1 MLEALN
7 DWTLAVNDR
16 RSIGAAYIDFAKAFD
31 TVSHAKL
38 LCKLQAHGVRGN
50 LLNWIENF
58 LSGRTQQTRV
68 GSCLSHSVNLDS
80 GVVQGSVLGPLL
92 FVIFINDITNLFAN
106 NNCKCKLYADD
117 LKLYSVLETSADCN
131 ILQQKLNA
139 IYEWSSKWQ
148 LLISYKK
155 CNVMYV
161 GNLEHSVQLLLNGN
175 ALPVANEVKDLGV
188 IVDDKLTFNGHIDQI
203 VQRAYSRANLIHKC
217 FLSRDVRTLTRAFCV
232 YVRPMLEYAS
242 CIWSPHLQNNVQKVE
257 SVQRKFTKRLLGFKS
272 LDYKTRLLRL
282 GLDSLEM
289 RRLQQDL
296 IYTYKIL
303 FGHVNVDAND
313 FFVLSSSVHSSFTRG
328 HRYKLFPRCNRL
340 DSRKYFFAE
349 RVLNPWNNLPAEDTN
364 FSNITDF
371 KKNC

>member
-1 MLEALN
+1 
-7 DWTLAVNDR
+7 
-16 RSIGAAYIDFAKAFD
+16 
-31 TVSHAKL
+31 
-38 LCKLQAHGVRGN
+38 
-50 LLNWIENF
+50 
-58 LSGRTQQTRV
+58 
-68 GSCLSHSVNLDS
+68 
-80 GVVQGSVLGPLL
+80 
-92 FVIFINDITNLFAN
+92 
-106 NNCKCKLYADD
+106 
-117 LKLYSVLETSADCN
+117 
-131 ILQQKLNA
+131 
-139 IYEWSSKWQ
+139 
-148 LLISYKK
+148 
-155 CNVMYV
+155 MYV

-303 FGHVNVDAND
+303 FGHVNVYVNE
-313 FFVLSSSVHSSFTRG
+313 F
-328 HRYKLFPRCNRL
+328 
-340 DSRKYFFAE
+340 
-349 RVLNPWNNLPAEDTN
+349 
-364 FSNITDF
+364 
-371 KKNC
+371 

>member
-1 MLEALN
+1 M
-7 DWTLAVNDR
+7 
-16 RSIGAAYIDFAKAFD
+16 
-31 TVSHAKL
+31 
-38 LCKLQAHGVRGN
+38 
-50 LLNWIENF
+50 
-58 LSGRTQQTRV
+58 
-68 GSCLSHSVNLDS
+68 
-80 GVVQGSVLGPLL
+80 
-92 FVIFINDITNLFAN
+92 
-106 NNCKCKLYADD
+106 
-117 LKLYSVLETSADCN
+117 
-131 ILQQKLNA
+131 
-139 IYEWSSKWQ
+139 
-148 LLISYKK
+148 
-155 CNVMYV
+155 MYV

-217 FLSRDVRTLTRAFCV
+217 FLSRDVSTLTRAFCV

-313 FFVLSSSVHSSFTRG
+313 FFCSVVICAFIVYTW
-328 HRYKLFPRCNRL
+328 P
-340 DSRKYFFAE
+340 
-349 RVLNPWNNLPAEDTN
+349 
-364 FSNITDF
+364 
-371 KKNC
+371 